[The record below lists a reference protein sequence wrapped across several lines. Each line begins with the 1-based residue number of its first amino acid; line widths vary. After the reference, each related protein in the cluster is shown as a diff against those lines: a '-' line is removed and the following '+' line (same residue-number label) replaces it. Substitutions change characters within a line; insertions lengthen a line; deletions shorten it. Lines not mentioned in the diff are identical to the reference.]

1 MSRHRSFLRTLPAS
15 LPNLPLPARLD
26 RDERTERAGTARL
39 VRGQLLSLAGLLGAT
54 LRSRSGAPVGRLL
67 DVIARWDGAEPFPP
81 VVGLVVRV
89 GFRPAFVPVSQ
100 IERVKA
106 SAIELNSLRL
116 DLRDFERRP
125 GEVRLAHDVLDHQLV
140 DIDGVQVVRAND
152 LYLTGTGPRLVLVA
166 ADVGVQSLIRRLGPR
181 RWRGRPTL
189 DRVIDWGAIQPFG
202 ESVSTVRL
210 RSSKDEA
217 LARLRPGQLAD
228 LLEDLDRTSRQE
240 LLTRLEPEVAAD
252 ALEEME
258 DGDLNA
264 LLRDL
269 PTSAAADLLE
279 AMEPDEAVEALR
291 HLDEDE
297 REELLTQVD
306 VKERADLDRLLLH
319 DSDTAGGLMTS
330 YLLSVPETAT
340 VAEVRALLTA
350 EAEHRFDLDSVL
362 VVGDDGRLV
371 DDVSVFELLVA
382 QAEQLVSEL
391 VGPPWPVT
399 VDVATRTAD
408 IIDAF
413 VGNRG
418 TSVVVVDQDHHPVGR
433 ILSDDVIDRLAT
445 TARRRP
451 LGRLRA

>member
-1 MSRHRSFLRTLPAS
+1 M
-15 LPNLPLPARLD
+15 
-26 RDERTERAGTARL
+26 
-39 VRGQLLSLAGLLGAT
+39 
-54 LRSRSGAPVGRLL
+54 GRLL
-67 DVIARWDGAEPFPP
+67 DVIARWDGAEPYPP

-89 GFRPAFVPVSQ
+89 GFRPAFVPVSHVA
-100 IERVKA
+100 RVEA
-106 SAIELNSLRL
+106 SAIELKSLRV
-116 DLRDFERRP
+116 DLRDFERRR
-125 GEVRLAHDVLDHQLV
+125 GEVRLVHDVLDHQLV
-140 DIDGVQVVRAND
+140 DIDDVQVVRAND
-152 LYLTGTGPRLVLVA
+152 LYLTGAGPRLVLVA
-166 ADVGVQSLIRRLGPR
+166 ADVGVQSLLRRLGPR

-189 DRVIDWGAIQPFG
+189 DRVIDWAAIQPFG
-202 ESVSTVRL
+202 ESVPTVRL

-258 DGDLNA
+258 DEDLTA

-269 PTSAAADLLE
+269 PTAAAADLLE

-297 REELLTQVD
+297 REDLLTQVD
-306 VKERADLDRLLLH
+306 VDERAELNSLLLH

-330 YLLSVPETAT
+330 YLLSVPTTAT
-340 VAEVRALLTA
+340 VAEVRALLTG

-362 VVGDDGRLV
+362 VVDDDGQLV

-382 QAEQLVSEL
+382 EADQPVSDL

-399 VDVATRTAD
+399 VDVDTRAAD
-408 IIDAF
+408 VIDAF

-418 TSVVVVDQDHHPVGR
+418 TSVVVVDQARRPVGR
-433 ILSDDVIDRLAT
+433 ILSDDVIDRLAPS
-445 TARRRP
+445 ARRRP
-451 LGRLRA
+451 LGRLRS